1 MIRLLFIALIRPHLE
16 FANSVWSPR
25 YQKDKDFTEGVLR
38 RATKLVPGLKDDV
51 YEVRLAKLQIPSIHY
66 RRNRGDMIETY
77 KYMHGLYKTQNLF
90 EIESN
95 SITRGHQYK
104 ITKQRCFS
112 SQRQNFFWNRVV
124 DPWNKLP

>member
-25 YQKDKDFTEGVLR
+25 YQKDKDLIEGVLR
-38 RATKLVPGLKDDV
+38 RATKLVPGLKDDA